1 MELPAKTVHE
11 NMTMMQDIKFKL
23 RATHKTVSKSESK
36 ENKRMEED
44 REFGVRDIPQS
55 KSSVRSN

>member
-23 RATHKTVSKSESK
+23 RATHKAVSKSESK
-36 ENKRMEED
+36 ENKGMEED
-44 REFGVRDIPQS
+44 REFGVRDIPQ
-55 KSSVRSN
+55 